1 MLLLGVY
8 MHSKVSIIGAGTAG
22 LVAGRELASGGIG
35 TTIYDQKEELGIP
48 VRASGIISIS
58 GLKMSGIAYESAV
71 TNTLRGARIHA
82 GDRIMNIAAREP
94 VAKVLDRKRL
104 SDICEYEAE
113 HAGTKII
120 KGRRITGQM
129 IDRLHKDSIIIG
141 ADGAVSNVATHFGMG
156 PVERY
161 VLTYKAE
168 FNVDIE
174 DPSSVDLFFDKRAF
188 PGLFAWMCPN
198 AKDLLEVGVG
208 VNPGRV
214 NSKKA
219 IERFLAMDDV
229 KEMVGS
235 AKMIDNGAS
244 MIPLR
249 MRKRIV
255 DPEKRVLLIGDAAG
269 QVKCTTGGGIVY
281 GSAAAIMAS
290 QAIRDSI
297 LHGKSLGEYE
307 KAFMR
312 KYGSDL
318 RLHGS
323 INRFYSSLESR
334 TIGRIISV
342 MNFLGMDSFV
352 SKYGDMDLPSLLI
365 KRFFLRGLV

>member
-1 MLLLGVY
+1 
-8 MHSKVSIIGAGTAG
+8 MHSKVSIIGGGTAG
-22 LVAGRELASGGIG
+22 LVAGRELASGGIR
-35 TTIYDQKEELGIP
+35 TTIYDQKKELGVP
-48 VRASGIISIS
+48 VRASGIISIN

-82 GDRIMNIAAREP
+82 GGRIMHIAAREP

-113 HAGTKII
+113 HAGAKIM

-129 IDRLHKDSIIIG
+129 MDRLHKDSIIVG

-174 DPSSVDLFFDKRAF
+174 DTGSVDLFFDKRAF

-208 VNPGRV
+208 VDSRRA

-219 IERFLAMDDV
+219 IERFVAMKEV
-229 KEMVGS
+229 KEMVGD

-255 DPEKRVLLIGDAAG
+255 DPDKRVLLIGDAAG
-269 QVKCTTGGGIVY
+269 QVKGTTGGGIVY
-281 GSAAAIMAS
+281 GSAAAIMAA
-290 QAIRDSI
+290 QAIRDNVSD
-297 LHGKSLGEYE
+297 GKSLYEYE
-307 KAFMR
+307 RMFTR
-312 KYGSDL
+312 KYGGDL
-318 RLHGS
+318 KLHGF

-334 TIGRIISV
+334 TIGRMISV
-342 MNFLGMDSFV
+342 MNFLGMDSFI

>member
-1 MLLLGVY
+1 
-8 MHSKVSIIGAGTAG
+8 MHGKVSIIGAGTAG
-22 LVAGRELASGGIG
+22 LVAGRDLASAGIS

-48 VRASGIISIS
+48 VRASGIISIN

-82 GDRIMNIAAREP
+82 GSSIMKISAREP

-104 SDICEYEAE
+104 SDICEYEAD
-113 HAGTKII
+113 HAGAKIV
-120 KGRRITGQM
+120 KGRRITGHM
-129 IDRLHKDSIIIG
+129 IENLHRNSIMIG
-141 ADGAVSNVATHFGMG
+141 ADGAVSNVAKHFGMG

-174 DPSSVDLFFDKRAF
+174 DPDSVDLFFDKKAF
-188 PGLFAWMCPN
+188 PGLFAWTCPN

-208 VNPGRV
+208 VDSGKA

-219 IERFLAMDDV
+219 IERFIAMKEV
-229 KEMVGS
+229 KEMVGD

-255 DPEKRVLLIGDAAG
+255 DPEKRVLLVGDAAG
-269 QVKCTTGGGIVY
+269 QVKGTTGGGIVY
-281 GSAAAIMAS
+281 GSAAAIMAAK
-290 QAIRDSI
+290 AIRDNLSK
-297 LHGKSLGEYE
+297 GKSLSEYE
-307 KAFMR
+307 RMFVR
-312 KYGSDL
+312 RYGSDL
-318 RLHGS
+318 RLHGY

-334 TIGRIISV
+334 TIGRIIGV

-365 KRFFLRGLV
+365 KRFFLRGLI

>member
-1 MLLLGVY
+1 

-22 LVAGRELASGGIG
+22 LVAGRELASDSID
-35 TTIYDQKEELGIP
+35 TTIYDQKTVLGIP
-48 VRASGIISIS
+48 VRASGIISIN
-58 GLKMSGIAYESAV
+58 GLRMSGIAYESAV

-82 GDRIMNIAAREP
+82 GGRIMDISASEP

-113 HAGTKII
+113 HAGAKII
-120 KGRRITGQM
+120 KGRRITAQM
-129 IDRLHKDSIIIG
+129 IDRLHKDSVIVG

-156 PVERY
+156 PVEKY

-168 FNVDIE
+168 FNVDMD
-174 DPSSVDLFFDKRAF
+174 DPGSVDLFFDKRAF

-198 AKDLLEVGVG
+198 AKDLLEIGVG

-219 IERFLAMDDV
+219 IERFLAMKEV
-229 KEMVGS
+229 KEMIGS

-244 MIPLR
+244 VIPLR
-249 MRKRIV
+249 MRKKIV
-255 DPEKRVLLIGDAAG
+255 DPERRVLLIGDAAG
-269 QVKCTTGGGIVY
+269 QVKSTTGGGIVY

-290 QAIRDSI
+290 HAIRDNI
-297 LHGKSLGEYE
+297 MHGKDLGEYE
-307 KAFMR
+307 RMFMN

-318 RLHGS
+318 RLHRS
-323 INRFYSSLESR
+323 INRVYSSLESR

-365 KRFFLRGLV
+365 KRFFLRGLI